1 MLSKSHGKKDKRERK
16 AKRLPQSLNGGVP
29 TLTDDYNK
37 ADALVD
43 LVYCDIA
50 NGMSRSEII
59 QKITKGVYDSME
71 KPLAARTAAYYYNA
85 ALDRFAEDRN
95 IEAEKLRDMFFG
107 RYESLLQEAVKKG
120 DLYNARG
127 ILDSMA
133 RIFGV
138 EKKDAPQNAVQIIN
152 NKEGIKVS
160 FGFNNDDDGAAL

>member
-1 MLSKSHGKKDKRERK
+1 MDKRERK

-59 QKITKGVYDSME
+59 QKITKGVYESME

>member
-1 MLSKSHGKKDKRERK
+1 MLAKSHGKADAKQRRAKK
-16 AKRLPQSLNGGVP
+16 APICKTGLAP
-29 TLTDDYNK
+29 TLTEKYNTL
-37 ADALVD
+37 DETVS
-43 LVYCDIA
+43 LVYVDIA
-50 NGMSRSEII
+50 NGVSRSDCL
-59 QKITKGVYDSME
+59 QKIQEGMYNN
-71 KPLAARTAAYYYNA
+71 KPVKARQAAYYYNA

-95 IEAEKLRDMFFG
+95 IESEKLRDMFFG
-107 RYESLLQEAVKKG
+107 RYESLLADAVKKG

-138 EKKDAPQNAVQIIN
+138 EKKDAPQTAIQINN